1 MILKIFIKHEN
12 YETPNMIG
20 KTRFATLLV
29 MVSFSQNAVAG
40 LDEAYAAYQK
50 GDYAAASAEWILLA
64 QQNNAQAQYQLAK
77 AYSNGQG
84 VEQDYKRAFAWFSR
98 AAEQGH
104 ADAQNDLGS
113 FYATGLLFKKDY
125 QHAVAWYAKAAQQNH
140 AQAQNNLGILYGL
153 GKGVEQ
159 NDLQSYKWLSIAS
172 TNGYEKATIAKE
184 KLAKALT
191 PDQLAQ
197 AETITQAWLRAYNH
211 QYN

>member
-1 MILKIFIKHEN
+1 MMKIHE
-12 YETPNMIG
+12 T
-20 KTRFATLLV
+20 TLTFLLLIAF
-29 MVSFSQNAVAG
+29 FSHDAIAG
-40 LDEAYAAYQK
+40 LEEAAIAYQQ
-50 GDYAAASAEWILLA
+50 GNYAFSAAEWQRLA
-64 QQNNAQAQYQLAK
+64 SDNDAQAQYQLAK

-159 NDLQSYKWLSIAS
+159 NDLQSYKWLSIAGI
-172 TNGYEKATIAKE
+172 NGYEKAKTAKE

-197 AETITQAWLRAYNH
+197 AETITQAWLRAYHN
-211 QYN
+211 

>member
-1 MILKIFIKHEN
+1 MILKSLTKREN
-12 YETPNMIG
+12 YGKPKMIG
-20 KTRFATLLV
+20 RILFASLLV
-29 MVSFSQNAVAG
+29 MVSFPQNAIAG

-50 GDYAAASAEWILLA
+50 GYYAAASAEWMQLA

-77 AYSNGQG
+77 AYSSGQG

-140 AQAQNNLGILYGL
+140 ALAQYNLGILYGL
-153 GKGVEQ
+153 GKGVDQ
-159 NDLQSYKWLSIAS
+159 DDFQAYKWLKLASI
-172 TNGYEKATIAKE
+172 NGYEKAQKPLDKLIELLPAE
-184 KLAKALT
+184 KRT
-191 PDQLAQ
+191 Q
-197 AETITQAWLRAYNH
+197 AEILTQTWINTRH
-211 QYN
+211 